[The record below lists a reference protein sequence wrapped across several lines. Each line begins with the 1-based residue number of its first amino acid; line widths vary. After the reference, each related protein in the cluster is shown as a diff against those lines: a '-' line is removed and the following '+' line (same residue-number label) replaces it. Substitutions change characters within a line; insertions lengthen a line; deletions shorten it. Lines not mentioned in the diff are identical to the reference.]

1 MYNDVKTPRY
11 TLLQMSES
19 SNIIMVPMLKG
30 GCTMDAQERDA
41 LKAELTELFA
51 QLSEDER
58 ATLVK
63 TLLGEKQG

>member
-1 MYNDVKTPRY
+1 MMSRHRGY

-19 SNIIMVPMLKG
+19 SNIIMVPKLKG
-30 GCTMDAQERDA
+30 GRTMDASERDA
-41 LKAELTELFA
+41 LKVELTELFA

-58 ATLVK
+58 AALVK

>member
-1 MYNDVKTPRY
+1 
-11 TLLQMSES
+11 
-19 SNIIMVPMLKG
+19 
-30 GCTMDAQERDA
+30 MDASERDA
-41 LKAELTELFA
+41 LKTELTELFA

>member
-1 MYNDVKTPRY
+1 
-11 TLLQMSES
+11 
-19 SNIIMVPMLKG
+19 MVPKLKG
-30 GCTMDAQERDA
+30 GRTMDAQERDA

-51 QLSEDER
+51 QLNEDER